1 MPERPKYLPGALPDL
16 LVTLSPLLALRIGGA
31 LVLLLIWAQ
40 LALAAKR
47 FHDVG
52 KAGWSCLLLFVP
64 LVGLIAFIYLLFA
77 RGEDRDNQYGPGR
90 SAPSA
95 GTRPAWRSFGW
106 CRDDALDE
114 TGLLPGRSGAQFGP
128 TAWVELNTLVEGVRP
143 APYFRC
149 WHYPEGPRRRNICDS
164 YLGHKRRAS
173 VGPSTPLSWLYLTHI
188 CRLIPPVAMQQSP

>member
-1 MPERPKYLPGALPDL
+1 MNPLKLLWSFYGRIGRGTFAGGNLRRPSSRGLWSTPCRKGPSLPGALPNL

-128 TAWVELNTLVEGVRP
+128 TAWVELNTLVAGVRP
-143 APYFRC
+143 APYFR
-149 WHYPEGPRRRNICDS
+149 
-164 YLGHKRRAS
+164 
-173 VGPSTPLSWLYLTHI
+173 
-188 CRLIPPVAMQQSP
+188 